1 MSLLTPGYQRLAE
14 QEQARQAAIH
24 RVAALPWAHSFS
36 AGDVQVV
43 TTAADAEAWAE
54 RLHQEKVSLLGV
66 DTEFTFDRPAV
77 PLPGGKEFLDVASL
91 RPQVCTVA
99 AWCAAAT
106 TPAPAAPLIRLLFDL
121 RRSEVYPGLRAVFDL
136 HVPWVAHAAK
146 AEFHCLSAC
155 GIEPAEHLLID
166 TYVTA
171 ACLHMGRF
179 HKKHRE
185 ADPGDDPG
193 EARRREEKRAHI
205 TSLVG
210 QCEHYGLG
218 YPFDKG
224 TKDALRQR
232 FCRLGP
238 DDPLDGD
245 MIAYAIS
252 DAEYALRLHLAQ
264 GPDVQRL
271 GLTPHLAAVEWP
283 LVGTVARMERAGLPV
298 STTQMAE
305 YRGLCLR
312 IVDVLA
318 ERLVGHGIT
327 PGSAKSFLDE
337 MGRLGLLEHF
347 RHKGKLSTKQQV
359 LREAEAKQLHP
370 AVRLFRLHRYFG
382 RMVGDKLLAGELVSA
397 DGRQRCDLD
406 QLRSVSGRIA
416 SSRPNLIGL
425 DKKLRPFCLAP
436 PGWVLI
442 ELDYSQKEVGL
453 AGAEWHEEEL
463 VKQFNLGDSYSG
475 VAQLFYADRLSPGE
489 KALSSKD
496 FKKARPELRNNV
508 KSLVLGILYGRGASG
523 IAEAFGCSL
532 AHAEVELTR
541 FFDLFPKAREGAARA
556 VRASLARGYGLTVT
570 GLRRFIEPGDDRAR
584 NQMRNH
590 PIQGGAAAIF
600 KTALARIGGY
610 FRGTKTQL
618 LLPRHDSILLL
629 TPEGTQEEVIST
641 CRVIMVQAVREK
653 YPELQPRV
661 DAKVGNCWPTE
672 LRLED
677 FFDRECQ
684 REAESEDDRPAGCDS
699 AAGARVAELV
709 GVGQ

>member
-1 MSLLTPGYQRLAE
+1 MSLLIPGYQRLAE
-14 QEQARQAAIH
+14 QEQTRQAAIH

-43 TTAADAEAWAE
+43 TTTAQADDWAE
-54 RLHQEKVSLLGV
+54 RLHQERVSLLGV

-77 PLPGGKEFLDVASL
+77 TLPGGKEFVDLASL
-91 RPQVCTVA
+91 RPQVCTVV
-99 AWCAAAT
+99 AWCAA
-106 TPAPAAPLIRLLFDL
+106 TPAPVTSAPLIRLLFDL
-121 RRSEVYPGLRAVFDL
+121 RRPVVHAGLKAVFDL

-146 AEFHCLSAC
+146 AEFHCLHAC
-155 GIEPAEHLLID
+155 GIEPPEHLLID

-185 ADPGDDPG
+185 SGPDDPG
-193 EARRREEKRAHI
+193 EARRREERRAQI

-210 QCEHYGLG
+210 QCEHYSLG
-218 YPFDKG
+218 YPYDKE

-232 FCRLGP
+232 FGRLGP

-245 MIAYAIS
+245 LIAYAVS

-264 GPDVQRL
+264 GADVQRL
-271 GLTPHLAAVEWP
+271 GLAPHLAAVEWP
-283 LVGTVARMERAGLPV
+283 LIGTVARMERAGLPV
-298 STTQMAE
+298 STAQMAE
-305 YRGLCLR
+305 YRALCVR
-312 IVDVLA
+312 IVELLA
-318 ERLVGHGIT
+318 GRLAGHGIT
-327 PGSAKSFLDE
+327 PGSAKSFLE
-337 MGRLGLLEHF
+337 VMGRVGLLEHF
-347 RHKGKLSTKQQV
+347 RRKGKLTTNRQV
-359 LREAEAKQLHP
+359 LREAEAKELHP

-382 RMVGDKLLAGELVSA
+382 RMAGDKLLAGELVSA

-425 DKKLRPFCLAP
+425 DKKLRPICQAP

-453 AGAEWHEEEL
+453 AGAEWHEQEL

-475 VAQLFYADRLSPGE
+475 VAQLFYADRLTPQE
-489 KALSSKD
+489 KALSSKE
-496 FKKARPELRNNV
+496 FKKARPDLRDNV

-532 AHAEVELTR
+532 AHAEAELTR
-541 FFDLFPKAREGAARA
+541 FFDLFPQAREGAARA

-610 FRGTKTQL
+610 FRGSQTQL

-629 TPEGTQEEVIST
+629 TPEGTAEEVISV
-641 CRVIMVQAVREK
+641 CRVIMAQAVREK
-653 YPELQPRV
+653 YPELWPRV
-661 DAKVGNCWPTE
+661 NAKVGSSWPTE
-672 LRLED
+672 LLLED
-677 FFDRECQ
+677 FFARECQ
-684 REAESEDDRPAGCDS
+684 GEADSREHL
-699 AAGARVAELV
+699 AAV
-709 GVGQ
+709 